1 MSSCICGQQ
10 LVGLAAKQYM
20 MKNPASSISGV
31 KRFIGCAVNDEE
43 LENCGPVKVSKWLVQ
58 L

>member
-1 MSSCICGQQ
+1 MRGQQ

-31 KRFIGCAVNDEE
+31 KRFIGCRVNDEE
-43 LENCGPVKVSKWLVQ
+43 LENCGPVKVSK
-58 L
+58 